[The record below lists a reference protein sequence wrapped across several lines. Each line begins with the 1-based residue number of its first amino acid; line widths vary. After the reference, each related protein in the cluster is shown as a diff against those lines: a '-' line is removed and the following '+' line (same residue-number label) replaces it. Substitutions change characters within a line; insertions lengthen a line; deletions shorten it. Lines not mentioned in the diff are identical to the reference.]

1 MRERERERGSVSL
14 SWILTMLDGSLRCV
28 TDEMAEK
35 SPLYIYIYIWRK
47 NGLEESSAIDR
58 EVCEV
63 EALVLVVEL
72 PVSMLEATDKHN
84 QSSDIMVKFSK

>member
-1 MRERERERGSVSL
+1 
-14 SWILTMLDGSLRCV
+14 MLDGSLRCV

-35 SPLYIYIYIWRK
+35 SPPYIYIWRK

>member
-1 MRERERERGSVSL
+1 
-14 SWILTMLDGSLRCV
+14 
-28 TDEMAEK
+28 MAEQ
-35 SPLYIYIYIWRK
+35 SPLYIWRK

>member
-1 MRERERERGSVSL
+1 MD
-14 SWILTMLDGSLRCV
+14 LDHAGWFFALCNRWNGGKI
-28 TDEMAEK
+28 TT
-35 SPLYIYIYIWRK
+35 IYIYIWRK